1 MSTNQII
8 STSRNLP
15 EFSFLDL
22 CDSTNW
28 VELNIASGKR
38 EKITITAPANLVAR
52 IRTKVQNDTLII
64 RLGGTL
70 IDKIRDSLT
79 TSLSRKKITY
89 HLTVKQLEGIELC
102 GMIHLDTSGLKSK
115 NPVIRHLNPWAI
127 PIRGPIP
134 FR

>member
-52 IRTKVQNDTLII
+52 IRTKVKNDTLII
-64 RLGGTL
+64 RLG
-70 IDKIRDSLT
+70 
-79 TSLSRKKITY
+79 
-89 HLTVKQLEGIELC
+89 
-102 GMIHLDTSGLKSK
+102 
-115 NPVIRHLNPWAI
+115 
-127 PIRGPIP
+127 
-134 FR
+134 